1 LQPLEVA
8 QAFHGEH
15 LDLPVVHAE
24 IDVKEQPDTGGQHE
38 YEYPRKCTYRISVF
52 QYDRVYDRQDG
63 ENIQYNANVNRNTRP
78 VHAIKFSIFNFQSS
92 IKPYLCSMNTMFDLQ
107 QYALQ
112 KLKDTYTEHEI
123 KVLCS
128 LSFCK
133 LLHYTNI
140 DIHLRKNEI
149 LDESFINK
157 FIGIVRLLK
166 SGSPI
171 QYILGET
178 EFAGLRFKLSPSTL
192 IPRPETEELV
202 RWVGE
207 WLKPGNRLLDVGSGS
222 GCIGISLARLC
233 QGAHVTGVDIS
244 PEAIEL
250 ARENAILNGVKAE
263 FLLRD
268 VLHPKTASW
277 DTYDLIVSN
286 PPYIRE
292 SEKGTMEAKVLDHE
306 PHQALFVPDEDPL
319 LFYRAIAEFG
329 LTHLHPQG
337 LLFFEIN
344 EAFGQETIAL
354 LTRYGYRNI
363 ELRKDFYGKE
373 RMVKSEKPAQTGNR
387 HN

>member
-1 LQPLEVA
+1 
-8 QAFHGEH
+8 
-15 LDLPVVHAE
+15 
-24 IDVKEQPDTGGQHE
+24 
-38 YEYPRKCTYRISVF
+38 
-52 QYDRVYDRQDG
+52 
-63 ENIQYNANVNRNTRP
+63 
-78 VHAIKFSIFNFQSS
+78 
-92 IKPYLCSMNTMFDLQ
+92 M
-107 QYALQ
+107 
-112 KLKDTYTEHEI
+112 
-123 KVLCS
+123 
-128 LSFCK
+128 
-133 LLHYTNI
+133 
-140 DIHLRKNEI
+140 
-149 LDESFINK
+149 
-157 FIGIVRLLK
+157 
-166 SGSPI
+166 
-171 QYILGET
+171 
-178 EFAGLRFKLSPSTL
+178 
-192 IPRPETEELV
+192 
-202 RWVGE
+202 GE

-268 VLHPKTASW
+268 ILHPQTASW

-354 LTRYGYRNI
+354 LSRYGY
-363 ELRKDFYGKE
+363 FYGKE
-373 RMVKSEKPAQTGNR
+373 RMVKSAKPAQTGNR

>member
-1 LQPLEVA
+1 
-8 QAFHGEH
+8 
-15 LDLPVVHAE
+15 
-24 IDVKEQPDTGGQHE
+24 
-38 YEYPRKCTYRISVF
+38 
-52 QYDRVYDRQDG
+52 
-63 ENIQYNANVNRNTRP
+63 
-78 VHAIKFSIFNFQSS
+78 
-92 IKPYLCSMNTMFDLQ
+92 M
-107 QYALQ
+107 
-112 KLKDTYTEHEI
+112 
-123 KVLCS
+123 
-128 LSFCK
+128 
-133 LLHYTNI
+133 
-140 DIHLRKNEI
+140 
-149 LDESFINK
+149 
-157 FIGIVRLLK
+157 K

-178 EFAGLRFKLSPSTL
+178 GFAGLRFKSTPSAL

-268 VLHPKTASW
+268 ILHPQTASW

-319 LFYRAIAEFG
+319 LFYG
-329 LTHLHPQG
+329 P
-337 LLFFEIN
+337 
-344 EAFGQETIAL
+344 
-354 LTRYGYRNI
+354 
-363 ELRKDFYGKE
+363 
-373 RMVKSEKPAQTGNR
+373 
-387 HN
+387 

>member
-1 LQPLEVA
+1 
-8 QAFHGEH
+8 
-15 LDLPVVHAE
+15 
-24 IDVKEQPDTGGQHE
+24 
-38 YEYPRKCTYRISVF
+38 
-52 QYDRVYDRQDG
+52 
-63 ENIQYNANVNRNTRP
+63 
-78 VHAIKFSIFNFQSS
+78 
-92 IKPYLCSMNTMFDLQ
+92 MNTIHHLS

-112 KLKDTYTEHEI
+112 ELKDSYSEHEI
-123 KVLCS
+123 ECICRIVYMDV
-128 LSFCK
+128 
-133 LLHYTNI
+133 LHYTNI

-178 EFAGLRFKLSPSTL
+178 GFAGLRFKSTPSAL

-207 WLKPGNRLLDVGSGS
+207 WLKPGNRLLDVGRGS

-268 VLHPKTASW
+268 ILHPQTASW

-306 PHQALFVPDEDPL
+306 PHQALRRSTPVLPGYSRIRTDPL
-319 LFYRAIAEFG
+319 TPSRTFIFRNQRGLRPGNDSPADPIWLPEYRITKRFLWQRTNG
-329 LTHLHPQG
+329 
-337 LLFFEIN
+337 
-344 EAFGQETIAL
+344 
-354 LTRYGYRNI
+354 
-363 ELRKDFYGKE
+363 
-373 RMVKSEKPAQTGNR
+373 EK
-387 HN
+387 

>member
-1 LQPLEVA
+1 
-8 QAFHGEH
+8 
-15 LDLPVVHAE
+15 
-24 IDVKEQPDTGGQHE
+24 
-38 YEYPRKCTYRISVF
+38 
-52 QYDRVYDRQDG
+52 
-63 ENIQYNANVNRNTRP
+63 
-78 VHAIKFSIFNFQSS
+78 
-92 IKPYLCSMNTMFDLQ
+92 M
-107 QYALQ
+107 
-112 KLKDTYTEHEI
+112 
-123 KVLCS
+123 
-128 LSFCK
+128 
-133 LLHYTNI
+133 
-140 DIHLRKNEI
+140 
-149 LDESFINK
+149 
-157 FIGIVRLLK
+157 
-166 SGSPI
+166 
-171 QYILGET
+171 
-178 EFAGLRFKLSPSTL
+178 
-192 IPRPETEELV
+192 
-202 RWVGE
+202 GE

-268 VLHPKTASW
+268 ILHPQTASW

-373 RMVKSEKPAQTGNR
+373 RMVKSAKPAQTGNR